1 MSFYITAVCH
11 YIMVKR
17 HKLMLRYTLT
27 DTYTTQTHSLS
38 FKKLWGAPHQ
48 FTKTNNV
55 LQEQLLRVF
64 ALVLIKNFLS

>member
-27 DTYTTQTHSLS
+27 DTYTTLTHSLS

-55 LQEQLLRVF
+55 L
-64 ALVLIKNFLS
+64 